1 MSVIKPLLTSPSLR
15 RQLPITAGSRM
26 GRHGRY
32 RDTRSRFGYG
42 GPCYWTPGP
51 REISILIEGPDEG
64 GAIEMARSLMKRAL
78 ELLDGAGD
86 RRSVPHLQHALD
98 VLDGHVVREPTP
110 EEIERILGESWG
122 S

>member
-1 MSVIKPLLTSPSLR
+1 
-15 RQLPITAGSRM
+15 M

-32 RDTRSRFGYG
+32 RDMRSRFGYG
-42 GPCYWTPGP
+42 GPCSWTPGP
-51 REISILIEGPDEG
+51 REVSVLIEGPDEG
-64 GAIEMARSLMKRAL
+64 GGIEIARSLMKRAL

-110 EEIERILGESWG
+110 EEIERILG
-122 S
+122 